1 MVLGSCLMC
10 LTGYYVEVKR
20 YVVLK
25 NLVYDKNVIHPLMF
39 DVYMFDCIA
48 RYLFDDSKMLVGFSG
63 RKYKNSNS
71 MAPSRR
77 TIYEAV
83 S

>member
-1 MVLGSCLMC
+1 MC
-10 LTGYYVEVKR
+10 LTGYYVEVKS

-63 RKYKNSNS
+63 ENTKTLIRWHHHGGQFMKQ
-71 MAPSRR
+71 
-77 TIYEAV
+77 
-83 S
+83 